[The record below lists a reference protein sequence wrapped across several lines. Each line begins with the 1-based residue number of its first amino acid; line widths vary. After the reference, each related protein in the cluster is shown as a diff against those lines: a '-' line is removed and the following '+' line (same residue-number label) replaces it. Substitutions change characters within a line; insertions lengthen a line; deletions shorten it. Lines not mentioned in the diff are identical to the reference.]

1 MKKIA
6 LTTLLL
12 AFVLHAMAKFEPN
25 TKWPYLYE
33 NFTDGVVYAT
43 DMTKSEGKLNV
54 HLSGNV
60 LHYIGKDGKVYQS
73 TDKNVARVE
82 IGADAYLF
90 IDHSLMQVVGTEG
103 NNVLL
108 KYTKAEFSRIQSGNA
123 GAYGADLNSS
133 SAQQLSSLE
142 LGGMNTPEL
151 GKMLQEKND
160 GAEIPLS
167 VEYFFIIDGKRIAA
181 DKRSVGDSLGE
192 AKATAWKTFQKE
204 NKIKWKKEDSLL
216 TILKFLSEQK

>member
-12 AFVLHAMAKFEPN
+12 ALVLHAMAKFNPN

-33 NFTDGVVYAT
+33 NFTDGVVYSAE
-43 DMTKSEGKLNV
+43 MTKSEGKLNI
-54 HLSGNV
+54 HLSGNI

-73 TDKNVARVE
+73 TDKNVSRVE

-90 IDHSLMQVVGTEG
+90 MDHSLMQIVGTEG
-103 NNVLL
+103 KNVLL

-133 SAQQLSSLE
+133 SSQKLSSLE

-167 VEYFFIIDGKRIAA
+167 IEYFFVIDGKRIAA
-181 DKRSVGDSLGE
+181 DKRSVGDCLGD
-192 AKATAWKTFQKE
+192 AGAAVWKAFQKE

-216 TILKFLSEQK
+216 AVLKFLSEQK